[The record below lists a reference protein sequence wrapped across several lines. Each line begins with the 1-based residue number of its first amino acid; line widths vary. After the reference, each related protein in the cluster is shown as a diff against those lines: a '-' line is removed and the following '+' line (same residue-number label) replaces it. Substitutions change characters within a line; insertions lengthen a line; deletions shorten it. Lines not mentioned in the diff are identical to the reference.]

1 MDVGVIGTGNM
12 GNNHARIYSEMRGVG
27 EVFVYDADCTKSAV
41 AAKQFG
47 CVECKSA
54 SELFGKVD
62 AVSICAPT
70 TKHYDIA
77 KQAISAGVNLLVEKP
92 LSSEIA
98 QAKELVKMTEKANL
112 ISGVGHIER
121 FNPVVNEAKKLIKD
135 VKYFEIKRHNPGSA
149 RITDSDVVQDLM
161 VHDIDIAWNCL
172 FRDAKK
178 ELLGVTGIKNR
189 TWDMALVTA
198 KFGKALAC
206 ISSSRLAS
214 KKVRSITIE
223 EEGRT
228 IEADMIT
235 QEMLIYRK
243 PDQYYSNQQSVGYKQ
258 ENVVEKVSISK
269 VEPLR
274 VELKAFLDCAKSGKE
289 FEVSFADGLRVMEVA
304 AEISGKVVA

>member
-12 GNNHARIYSEMRGVG
+12 GRNHARIYSEMRGVG
-27 EVFVYDADCTKSAV
+27 EVFVYDADGAKGAA

-54 SELFGKVD
+54 SELFRKVD

-70 TKHYDIA
+70 TKHYEIA

-98 QAKELVKMTEKANL
+98 HAKELVKMVEKAKL
-112 ISGVGHIER
+112 VSGVGHIER
-121 FNPVVNEAKKLIKD
+121 FNPVVKEAKKLIKD
-135 VKYFEIKRHNPGSA
+135 VKYFEIKRHNPGSG

-178 ELLGVTGIKNR
+178 ELLGVAGIRNG
-189 TWDMALVTA
+189 TVDMALVTA
-198 KFGKALAC
+198 RFGKTLAC

-214 KKVRSITIE
+214 KKVRSMIIE

-228 IEADMIT
+228 IEADLIT

-243 PDQYYSNQQSVGYKQ
+243 PDQYSSNQNAGYTQ
-258 ENVVEKVSISK
+258 ENIVEKVSISK

-274 VELKAFLDCAKSGKE
+274 VELRAFLDCVKNGKE